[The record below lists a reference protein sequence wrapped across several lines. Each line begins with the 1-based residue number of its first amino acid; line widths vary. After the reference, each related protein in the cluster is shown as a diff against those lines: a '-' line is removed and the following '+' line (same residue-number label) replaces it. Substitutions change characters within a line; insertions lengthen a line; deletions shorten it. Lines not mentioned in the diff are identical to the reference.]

1 MKPTLDLEKK
11 FTGAMLDIYRRVVRE
26 TGYRPTYFLQM
37 VTETSGYEAAMH
49 LIHAGKPSDG
59 YTELHSRKRLD
70 LTVEALVLRDEW
82 KALFNDDDRAKA
94 RKRLEDYDFD
104 FAKFGL

>member
-1 MKPTLDLEKK
+1 MNHQDDIQKE
-11 FTGAMLDIYRRVVRE
+11 FTGAMLDIYRSVVKE

-70 LTVEALVLRDEW
+70 LTVEVLVLRPRW
-82 KALFNDDDRAKA
+82 TVLFTDDDRAKA
-94 RKRLEDYDFD
+94 RKRLEDYEFD
-104 FAKFGL
+104 FAKHGL